1 MERLEEP
8 IDYMGIDWNKYC
20 IKGINGNLYLARYGR
35 DYLAAD
41 DREICKHCGRR
52 IQSEIMRSHMATPT
66 CKKVQERNERI
77 KKYGCRRPGV
87 KKKKIDIPENVIWY
101 ENNELQS
108 SQEHV

>member
-41 DREICKHCGRR
+41 EREICKHCGRK
-52 IQSEIMRSHMATPT
+52 INSNMMRSHMATAT
-66 CKKVQERNERI
+66 CQEFQKRNERI
-77 KKYGCRRPGV
+77 KKYGRRRPGV
-87 KKKKIDIPENVIWY
+87 KKKIDIPENVIWY
-101 ENNELQS
+101 DNNE
-108 SQEHV
+108 